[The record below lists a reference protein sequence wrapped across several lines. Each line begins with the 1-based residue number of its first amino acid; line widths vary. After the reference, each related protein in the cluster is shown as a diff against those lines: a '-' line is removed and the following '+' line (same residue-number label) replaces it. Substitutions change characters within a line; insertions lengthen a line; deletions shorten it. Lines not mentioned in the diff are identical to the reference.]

1 MFSIIG
7 SGNIILCFVTTTA
20 HSARVRPGAQPRG
33 AKFAAALSALIALML
48 PGSPRAAAQK
58 PHVHSLPR
66 AAQAK
71 SPTAD
76 RFAARLE
83 TILEQSPSGQA
94 YWGILILDRDTG
106 KVLYDL
112 NASHFFTPASN
123 AKLFTTAF
131 ALSTLGPTY
140 RFRTT
145 LESNAALGPDGHL
158 AGNLIL
164 IGRGDPDLSNRKFPA
179 TGNPE
184 HDGPVDKILAE
195 LADAAVAKG
204 LRAVD
209 GDIVADDSF
218 LPYDPYPAA
227 WTDGDLFF
235 TFGAPVSAIAFND
248 NTFSVVVQPGARAG
262 DPAVLSVNPPA
273 AYDMFGR
280 EITTNESS
288 AQPDIAVVRQA
299 GPNFILLRGGIPLGH
314 APLRLDLAMTQ
325 PAEAAARALRQLLAD
340 RGVQITGQALVR
352 HSPPPITTAA
362 GDPVIPPHFSPLPQA
377 YSLVL
382 AEHLSPPLMES
393 VSATNKLSLNL
404 HAELFLR
411 VAAREKTGL
420 GSMAMGLK
428 LERDFLKTAGIAD
441 GDVVL
446 SDGSGLGRNDLVTP
460 RAVVQL
466 LRYTAGQ
473 TWGAQF
479 ASTLPIA
486 GVDGTLDNRLKGPHA
501 GGMIQAKTGS
511 LDNVHSISGYATT
524 ARGDHLVFAIF
535 ENNDPRRGRE
545 ATAALDSICEAMVES
560 IGPPPATRRK

>member
-1 MFSIIG
+1 M
-7 SGNIILCFVTTTA
+7 TTGT
-20 HSARVRPGAQPRG
+20 HSAYARPGVRPSA
-33 AKFAAALSALIALML
+33 AKFAAVIFAITVCLLL
-48 PGSPRAAAQK
+48 GSPRAFAQK
-58 PHVHSLPR
+58 PRPNALAR
-66 AAQAK
+66 AARQAK
-71 SPTAD
+71 PSDTD
-76 RFAARLE
+76 RFPTRVE
-83 TILEQSPSGQA
+83 SILKQSPSDQA

-106 KVLYDL
+106 RVLYHL
-112 NASHFFTPASN
+112 NADHFFTPASN

-131 ALSTLGPTY
+131 ALSTLGPAY

-145 LESNAALGPDGHL
+145 LESNAALDPDGHL

-184 HDGPVDKILAE
+184 HDGPVDKVLAE

-209 GDIVADDSF
+209 GDIIADDSF

-248 NTFSVVVQPGARAG
+248 NTFSVAVEPGAHIG
-262 DPAVLSVNPPA
+262 DPVVLSVNPPA
-273 AYDMFGR
+273 AADMFGYQL
-280 EITTNESS
+280 TTIEAS

-299 GPNFILLRGGIPLGH
+299 TPNFILLRGSVPLGH
-314 APLRLDLAMTQ
+314 TPLRLDLAMTQ
-325 PAEAAARALRQLLAD
+325 PAEAAARTLRQLLAD
-340 RGVQITGQALVR
+340 RGVQITGQTAVQ
-352 HSPPPITTAA
+352 HSAPPITTTA

-382 AEHLSPPLMES
+382 AEHLSPQLIES
-393 VSATNKLSLNL
+393 VRATNKLSLNL

-420 GSMAMGLK
+420 GSTAMGLK
-428 LERDFLKTAGIAD
+428 LERDFLRAAGIAD

-446 SDGSGLGRNDLVTP
+446 SDGSGLGRDDLVTP
-460 RAVVQL
+460 RAIVQL

-511 LDNVHSISGYATT
+511 LDNVHSMSGFATT
-524 ARGDHLVFAIF
+524 AGGENLVFAIF
-535 ENNDPRRGRE
+535 ENNDPRHGRE

-560 IGPPPATRRK
+560 IGPPPASRRK